1 MNKPTILFLS
11 RARCDAFF
19 IEIINNLKQDYN
31 IVVAVTDENRALYA
45 AVEGIALEDW
55 HDEEI
60 NKAEIEKLTA
70 GQLEQI
76 KDIEKTLGMNCYH
89 FNINYFL
96 YEKFVN
102 RYANDLKNKAA
113 NAITPQR
120 LLLDYNLLDAIIK
133 KHDVKYAFFET
144 VDLLNTTILTAMAKQ
159 GIIKQAFAHEINPI
173 GGEMR
178 VRIVSGQHRRSNKL
192 EQILKH
198 NLISAESMAW
208 AEQAVAKYRTEKPQ
222 TGYDAYHAKMGEKML
237 PYSPKEFLSKIK
249 RSLHGESLLPAII
262 RLKNRLLSKKYF
274 SNELPEGKI
283 VSYFLQLTPEA
294 TMCSQ
299 VPEFANQEHM
309 LEQIAIHGK
318 YGYTVVIKEHPAGFG
333 NRPPSFYRELV
344 NLPNVVMLA
353 PSFPTREVI
362 LRSEAVVV
370 ATGTSPG
377 LESIATNVPV
387 ICLGNPFF
395 NLCKNTA
402 SIEHPR
408 QVWDVIESIKADP
421 AETVRFVAGLHQ
433 ASYEYSN
440 YVSKEEFM
448 VRKNCGELVAK
459 GLAAE
464 ISLYESGEL
473 K

>member
-1 MNKPTILFLS
+1 MQKDKSMNKPTILFLS

-45 AVEGIALEDW
+45 SVEGIALEDW

-76 KDIEKTLGMNCYH
+76 KEIEKTLGMNCYH

-102 RYANDLKNKAA
+102 RYANDHKNKAA

-262 RLKNRLLSKKYF
+262 RLKTVCFQRNIFQMNCRKGRL
-274 SNELPEGKI
+274 
-283 VSYFLQLTPEA
+283 
-294 TMCSQ
+294 
-299 VPEFANQEHM
+299 
-309 LEQIAIHGK
+309 
-318 YGYTVVIKEHPAGFG
+318 
-333 NRPPSFYRELV
+333 
-344 NLPNVVMLA
+344 
-353 PSFPTREVI
+353 FPT
-362 LRSEAVVV
+362 SC
-370 ATGTSPG
+370 
-377 LESIATNVPV
+377 N
-387 ICLGNPFF
+387 
-395 NLCKNTA
+395 
-402 SIEHPR
+402 
-408 QVWDVIESIKADP
+408 
-421 AETVRFVAGLHQ
+421 
-433 ASYEYSN
+433 
-440 YVSKEEFM
+440 
-448 VRKNCGELVAK
+448 
-459 GLAAE
+459 
-464 ISLYESGEL
+464 
-473 K
+473 